1 MNILLDTV
9 AILLILITVAP
20 SLPSSHW
27 LVRVWEFPRLQI
39 LCIMLITLTAS
50 LLIGGAEGLGF
61 NIQSLLLLVLVGCA
75 IYQAFWI
82 YPYTP
87 LASKEVER
95 AESPDQDNKISILS
109 SNVFMP
115 NENYHK
121 LLSHVKDT
129 HPDFLVTLES
139 NKRWQNALAEL
150 NSDYP
155 YQKHCPLENLYGMNL
170 YSKVPLDTVELHY
183 FVEDDVPSFKVT
195 FTKNNS
201 TVTIFFLHP
210 KPPSPTE
217 NKRAKPRDIELDLVG
232 NMVCDYEEPVI
243 VAGDLNDVAWSPTT
257 RKFRKVSG
265 LLDPRIGRGFYNT
278 FHAHYPLIKWPLD
291 HLFHSSHFSL
301 VDIRKLGDIGSDHY
315 PLLTTLQLKE

>member
-9 AILLILITVAP
+9 AILLILITLAP

-50 LLIGGAEGLGF
+50 LLIGEAEGLGF

-129 HPDFLVTLES
+129 QPDFLVTL
-139 NKRWQNALAEL
+139 
-150 NSDYP
+150 
-155 YQKHCPLENLYGMNL
+155 
-170 YSKVPLDTVELHY
+170 
-183 FVEDDVPSFKVT
+183 
-195 FTKNNS
+195 
-201 TVTIFFLHP
+201 
-210 KPPSPTE
+210 
-217 NKRAKPRDIELDLVG
+217 
-232 NMVCDYEEPVI
+232 
-243 VAGDLNDVAWSPTT
+243 
-257 RKFRKVSG
+257 
-265 LLDPRIGRGFYNT
+265 
-278 FHAHYPLIKWPLD
+278 
-291 HLFHSSHFSL
+291 
-301 VDIRKLGDIGSDHY
+301 
-315 PLLTTLQLKE
+315 